1 MDKRRTKSMKN
12 LLWIILISPLLL
24 GVMFSCSKKEVTT
37 NTKESSNTFTNQ
49 PSNPNYK
56 IEFIELGSVNCVPCK
71 KMQPILKSIEN
82 KYKGLVKVTFYD
94 VWKDDAPAKKFGI
107 RVIPTQ
113 VFLDANG
120 KELMRHEGFFP
131 EEEIDKFLQSQ
142 QVNIPQY

>member
-1 MDKRRTKSMKN
+1 
-12 LLWIILISPLLL
+12 
-24 GVMFSCSKKEVTT
+24 
-37 NTKESSNTFTNQ
+37 
-49 PSNPNYK
+49 
-56 IEFIELGSVNCVPCK
+56 
-71 KMQPILKSIEN
+71 MQPILKSIEN

-113 VFLDANG
+113 VFLDVNG